1 MTSSTSLKTYVTDK
15 ELGGITTPYI
25 IDIIKSIKQIQ
36 QRMKDPEI
44 ASLEY
49 IKMYD
54 VLGKEFYHFSERHT
68 KIFTEVLQKK
78 NLNTV
83 VSVLY
88 YKDKVEKG
96 ELTEEQLQ
104 NMLAEKYLPKHL
116 KEEADSRIKEMK
128 ERGEI

>member
-1 MTSSTSLKTYVTDK
+1 
-15 ELGGITTPYI
+15 
-25 IDIIKSIKQIQ
+25 
-36 QRMKDPEI
+36 MKDPEI

-49 IKMYD
+49 IRMYD
-54 VLGKEFYHFSERHT
+54 VLGKEFYHFSERYT
-68 KIFTEVLQKK
+68 KIFTDVLQKK

-88 YKDKVEKG
+88 YKDKVERG